1 MQLPRC
7 RAAEQTRR
15 CWGVKAT
22 AGEDTHPALV
32 PTGVVSH
39 MQHQPVLMLP
49 DTVSNA
55 CAGKR
60 PHMQPRFCSKHLLL
74 GVVRHA
80 CVGWCDMHV
89 QAGRHMQPQ
98 ALPLLTV
105 AVT

>member
-60 PHMQPRFCSKHLLL
+60 PHMQP
-74 GVVRHA
+74 